1 MTRKELSEYTRD
13 DVDRMTLKEAKALQN
28 RATYEAHR
36 TSRGRD
42 ESDEE
47 DENPSKK
54 NVKGRLDHMVQIR
67 LGFHISGLER
77 KASTP
82 EGMAAA
88 AEAEKAAAKEKE
100 KKKIERMAAAR
111 DKANAKR
118 KDAKDAAAAKDAAKE
133 GGGTRRRGTRRT
145 RRTRSARSTRALT
158 ARRR

>member
-47 DENPSKK
+47 DENPNKK

-111 DKANAKR
+111 DKAKAKR
-118 KDAKDAAAAKDAAKE
+118 KAAKDAAKE

-145 RRTRSARSTRALT
+145 RRTRSTRSTRALT

>member
-1 MTRKELSEYTRD
+1 MPRKELSEYTRD

-28 RATYEAHR
+28 RATNEAPP
-36 TSRGRD
+36 SKGRD

>member
-1 MTRKELSEYTRD
+1 MPRKELSEYTRD

-28 RATYEAHR
+28 RATNEAPP
-36 TSRGRD
+36 SKGRD

-111 DKANAKR
+111 DKAKAKR
-118 KDAKDAAAAKDAAKE
+118 KAAKDAAAAAAKAT
-133 GGGTRRRGTRRT
+133 GGTRRRGTRRT